1 MPAPKVQYS
10 VNGSRLCFV
19 GIREVSS
26 KRWGRR
32 GEAEGAESTNPC
44 VRMGAES
51 SPLCSALLHGD
62 VRPQRPV
69 LQCCVCRC
77 SRAGP
82 GARAGERQPGCLQS
96 CALPSGSRSKVMVQ
110 AEDRL
115 TVIIQLR
122 GAFITGLVKIILW
135 VWERKRLN

>member
-32 GEAEGAESTNPC
+32 GEAEGAGSTNPC

-51 SPLCSALLHGD
+51 SPLCSALLHGECGHSA
-62 VRPQRPV
+62 Q
-69 LQCCVCRC
+69 RC
-77 SRAGP
+77 SAAVLRVQVQQGRARCQG
-82 GARAGERQPGCLQS
+82 R
-96 CALPSGSRSKVMVQ
+96 
-110 AEDRL
+110 
-115 TVIIQLR
+115 
-122 GAFITGLVKIILW
+122 
-135 VWERKRLN
+135 

>member
-32 GEAEGAESTNPC
+32 GEAEGAGSTNPC

-69 LQCCVCRC
+69 LQCCSAASAGAAGLGQVPGQVKGSLAAC
-77 SRAGP
+77 SP
-82 GARAGERQPGCLQS
+82 
-96 CALPSGSRSKVMVQ
+96 ALCQVAPDQR
-110 AEDRL
+110 
-115 TVIIQLR
+115 
-122 GAFITGLVKIILW
+122 
-135 VWERKRLN
+135 

>member
-1 MPAPKVQYS
+1 MLRWDSGGEFKALGPPGRSRGRREHQPVCADGSWEQPAV
-10 VNGSRLCFV
+10 LCAAA
-19 GIREVSS
+19 
-26 KRWGRR
+26 WGR
-32 GEAEGAESTNPC
+32 AATAP
-44 VRMGAES
+44 
-51 SPLCSALLHGD
+51 SAA
-62 VRPQRPV
+62 V
-69 LQCCVCRC
+69 LQCCECRC

-122 GAFITGLVKIILW
+122 GAFITGLVKIVLW